1 MDRGRSDAPSTLGIS
16 TLFDTEL
23 TDELEIEAD
32 AALLDRRTHKR
43 EKLLQLGFDEV
54 VEKEKQMQ
62 MM

>member
-16 TLFDTEL
+16 TLFDMEL
-23 TDELEIEAD
+23 IDELEIEAD

-43 EKLLQLGFDEV
+43 ENLLQFGFDEV

>member
-16 TLFDTEL
+16 MLFDMEL
-23 TDELEIEAD
+23 PDELEIEAD

>member
-1 MDRGRSDAPSTLGIS
+1 MPSTLGIS
-16 TLFDTEL
+16 TLFDMEL

>member
-16 TLFDTEL
+16 MLFDMEL

-54 VEKEKQMQ
+54 VEKEKHMQ

>member
-1 MDRGRSDAPSTLGIS
+1 MNKIDRGRSGAPSTLGLS

-32 AALLDRRTHKR
+32 AARLARRTRKR

-54 VEKEKQMQ
+54 VENEK
-62 MM
+62 

>member
-16 TLFDTEL
+16 TLFDMEL
-23 TDELEIEAD
+23 TDKLEIKAD

>member
-1 MDRGRSDAPSTLGIS
+1 MDSGRSDAPSTLGIS
-16 TLFDTEL
+16 MLFDMEL

>member
-16 TLFDTEL
+16 MLFDMEL

>member
-16 TLFDTEL
+16 MLFDMEL

-32 AALLDRRTHKR
+32 AALLARRTRKR

-54 VEKEKQMQ
+54 VENEK
-62 MM
+62 